1 MTHGLELTEFQ
12 IGGIIYCWKA
22 KVKQKII
29 AQVIGCS
36 EAIVCNIINRYK
48 KAHEATVRPRTGAPT
63 KKSITAE
70 IYCNL
75 IETIPR
81 RN

>member
-48 KAHEATVRPRTGAPT
+48 KAHEATLDQEREHRQ
-63 KKSITAE
+63 KNQLLLKFTA
-70 IYCNL
+70 
-75 IETIPR
+75 T
-81 RN
+81 